1 MADRCAHSETLPN
14 QQEPPHAGLSLPAYE
29 NTLSIP
35 PDDRFFSP
43 PIIEMILTSFIDA
56 VLYGA
61 PRGGVLGGIDG
72 HRNPDGAIGKRNNRF
87 EGDGIVLGMG
97 VATGKIAK

>member
-43 PIIEMILTSFIDA
+43 PIIEMIPFLYVVRALARTHNIQKR
-56 VLYGA
+56 VLQLVVAAGDPPVRGIA
-61 PRGGVLGGIDG
+61 PTV
-72 HRNPDGAIGKRNNRF
+72 
-87 EGDGIVLGMG
+87 
-97 VATGKIAK
+97 

>member
-1 MADRCAHSETLPN
+1 VADRCAHSETLPN

-43 PIIEMILTSFIDA
+43 PIIEMIPDTLQFWFMTGYQSH
-56 VLYGA
+56 
-61 PRGGVLGGIDG
+61 G
-72 HRNPDGAIGKRNNRF
+72 HTGRIIIRQKDNPHIQFDS
-87 EGDGIVLGMG
+87 V
-97 VATGKIAK
+97 